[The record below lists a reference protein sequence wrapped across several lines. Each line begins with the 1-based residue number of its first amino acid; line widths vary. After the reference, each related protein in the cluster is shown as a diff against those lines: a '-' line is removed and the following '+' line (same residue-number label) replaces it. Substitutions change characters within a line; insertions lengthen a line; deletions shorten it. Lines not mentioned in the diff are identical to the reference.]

1 MNNDIFTK
9 LSKLAKIMSILG
21 VCTLGINPAFGVM
34 GITVGLV
41 FKYKGVQLEN
51 DNVKRLKTAFVLGII
66 SLAMFVIDIIVAVLY
81 VNR

>member
-1 MNNDIFTK
+1 MSNDIFTK

-34 GITVGLV
+34 GITVGIV
-41 FKYKGVQLEN
+41 FKYKGVQLDT
-51 DNVKRLKTAFVLGII
+51 DNLKRLKTALILGII
-66 SLAMFVIDIIVAVLY
+66 SLVMFVVDIIIAVQY